1 VTHYNE
7 FNELELLEEEKMTK
21 PKPLD
26 LKEENPYPEDIF
38 PKITDKE
45 WKKINELL
53 KKELGFPLD
62 RVAGNINRKMW
73 NNMRDWFLERLKSA
87 VQGLLEDINSSYG
100 CIYHQGGNDDCII
113 CTAIGQTLNEVQR
126 KIKKW
131 FPDVVIEDE

>member
-1 VTHYNE
+1 MV
-7 FNELELLEEEKMTK
+7 K

-38 PKITDKE
+38 PEITDKE

-73 NNMRDWFLERLKSA
+73 NNMRDWFLERIKSA
-87 VQGLLEDINSSYG
+87 VQGLLIDMEVTDLDEIVCSDGS
-100 CIYHQGGNDDCII
+100 HRRMDEKTRKRII
-113 CTAIGQTLNEVQR
+113 TDL
-126 KIKKW
+126 IKKW
-131 FPDVVIEDE
+131 FPDMVSENE